1 MITRTFPWI
10 LASLTLAA
18 CGDTP
23 EGASSDDSS
32 APPPPVSV
40 ETPADAPTFFRDV
53 YPIVQTKCAGCHAD
67 DKIAGFSLSDPQM
80 AGSLAGLMAARTAS
94 RVMPPWLPSDLTP
107 DLLGDRSLSDAQI
120 QVFAAWSAAGAPLGE
135 LSDKPLGL
143 VPEDAF
149 DLKDPGLTFTLPVP
163 YAPDATLTDDYRC
176 FVVPLDVHED
186 RANIGLRV
194 TPGNPAIVH
203 HVIATLYRGED
214 LPKLQALDAET
225 PDRPGWPCFGGNAV
239 DGVGAVP
246 VGALGTWVP
255 GVLGQKAA
263 PGTERP
269 FAADSVAVIQV
280 HYNMA
285 HYDGMTPDQSKFE
298 VFFAPTE
305 QAASLDALR
314 AIPLRS
320 KDINLPYGQKDIE
333 VTVTHTA
340 SEWTLGKLEKL
351 PPESQ
356 VYVVGAGAHGHNLM
370 VGHRITVNK
379 GSPDERILLD
389 IPAWNFHWQGSYEYV
404 SRLPIKK
411 TDTLTLSCTYDN
423 TPGHRSAVGLDPN
436 DMTTV
441 TWGEKTSDEMCMGG
455 LEIVVKAPSAGA
467 P

>member
-1 MITRTFPWI
+1 MNKRTFPWI
-10 LASLTLAA
+10 IASLTLAA

-23 EGASSDDSS
+23 ES
-32 APPPPVSV
+32 APLSDSPATPPMSSV
-40 ETPADAPTFFRDV
+40 EIPSDAPTFFRDV
-53 YPIVQTKCAGCHAD
+53 YPIVQTKCAGCHQES
-67 DKIAGFSLSDPQM
+67 KIAGFSLSDPEM
-80 AGSLAGLMAARTAS
+80 AKSLAGLMADRTAS

-107 DLLGDRSLSDAQI
+107 EILGDRSLSDAQI

-135 LSDKPLGL
+135 LLDKPEGL

-163 YAPDATLTDDYRC
+163 YAPDSSLSDDYRC

-214 LPKLQALDAET
+214 LPMLQALDAET
-225 PDRPGWPCFGGNAV
+225 PDRPGWPCFGGN
-239 DGVGAVP
+239 GVATAP

-269 FAADSVAVIQV
+269 FAANSVAVIQM
-280 HYNMA
+280 HYNTA
-285 HYDGMTPDQSKFE
+285 HYDGKTPDQSKFE
-298 VFFAPTE
+298 VFFAPPE
-305 QAASLDALR
+305 QAASLDVLR
-314 AIPLRS
+314 GLPLRS
-320 KDINLPYGQKDIE
+320 KDISLPYGQKDVE

-340 SEWTLGKLEKL
+340 SEWTLGKLDQIS
-351 PPESQ
+351 PESQ

-379 GSPDERILLD
+379 GAPDERILLD
-389 IPAWNFHWQGSYEYV
+389 IPAWNFHWQGSYQYV

-423 TPGHRSAVGLDPN
+423 TPEHRSAVGLDPN

-441 TWGEKTSDEMCMGG
+441 TWGEGTNDEMCIGG
-455 LEIVVKAPSAGA
+455 LEIVVKTPSVGA